1 MLMTSAL
8 VLMLTAGAFQAATPT
23 QSSPTKPDAATLE
36 RIRESVTTPP
46 AVEVPPEVQL
56 LVPEKPK
63 RPTFRITVDE
73 KTPPPP
79 WEDDPVVP
87 LYVRTQRPAYHHEYL
102 RLTTPEAFRAGTLY
116 PGMNV
121 LPALDEFFDSIGDEM
136 RQQKEQEFRHKIR
149 KELEWF
155 NVFFEK

>member
-23 QSSPTKPDAATLE
+23 QSSPTQPDAETLQ
-36 RIRESVTTPP
+36 RIKQSLATPP
-46 AVEVPPEVQL
+46 AVEVPAEVRM

-63 RPTFRITVDE
+63 RPTFRLTVEE
-73 KTPPPP
+73 KTPPAP
-79 WEDDPVVP
+79 WEEELLVP
-87 LYVRTQRPAYHHEYL
+87 LYVRTQRPAFHHEYL
-102 RLTTPEAFRAGTLY
+102 TMVTPEAFRASTLY

-121 LPALDEFFDSIGDEM
+121 LPAIEEFFDSISADL
-136 RQQKEQEFRHKIR
+136 RQRREADARRKIR

-155 NVFFEK
+155 NVFVDR